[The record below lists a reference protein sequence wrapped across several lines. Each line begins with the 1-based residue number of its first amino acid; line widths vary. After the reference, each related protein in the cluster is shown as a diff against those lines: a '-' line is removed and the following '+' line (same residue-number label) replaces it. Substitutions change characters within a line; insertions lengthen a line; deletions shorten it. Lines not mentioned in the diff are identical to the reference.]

1 MPHPQNT
8 VHLLC
13 LDFIYK
19 LGFYSADIMFTKTRA
34 LQHLIM
40 NNMRVSGELPP
51 RILEHNISSGNPNSS
66 TDVIETFS
74 ITRNSFVGSSKSL
87 DSAVNL
93 KTLLLNSN
101 FLSCEIAKLEGAQ
114 LLGTG

>member
-1 MPHPQNT
+1 
-8 VHLLC
+8 
-13 LDFIYK
+13 
-19 LGFYSADIMFTKTRA
+19 MFTKTLA
-34 LQHLIM
+34 LRHLIM

-51 RILEHNISSGNPNSS
+51 RILEHNTSWGNQNSS
-66 TDVIETFS
+66 TDVIETLS